1 MAHALALTANTY
13 CLDSP
18 QGALLLDSGMPY
30 ETSRLLRWVQMHRP
44 VALLLSHHHLDHAG
58 GAARLLQTFSFP
70 VYAHPL
76 DQPYITGQRRRPPL
90 PLPLLG
96 GWLANAVA
104 PVPASAIQTVEE
116 GQEVMGWQV
125 LHLPGHTPGQIGL
138 LRNGQLYAG
147 DALRAGRSG
156 PVLPPA
162 IINDSMD
169 QARQTLAR
177 LANLD
182 FERIYVGHGPLEGF
196 SRAQVQALARQE
208 GV

>member
-1 MAHALALTANTY
+1 MAQALALTANTY
-13 CLDSP
+13 LLETP
-18 QGALLLDSGMPY
+18 QGFLLLDSGMPY
-30 ETSRLLRWVQMHRP
+30 ETGRLLRWIQAYQP
-44 VALLLSHHHLDHAG
+44 VALVLSHHHLDHAG

-76 DQPYITGQRRRPPL
+76 DQPFLSGSRRRPPL

-96 GWLANAVA
+96 SWLANAVA
-104 PVPASAIQTVEE
+104 PLPASAIQLVEE

-138 LRNGQLYAG
+138 LRAGQLYAG
-147 DALRAGRSG
+147 DALRAGRGG
-156 PVLPPA
+156 PSLPPA
-162 IINDSMD
+162 PINDSME

-177 LANLD
+177 LAQLEFD
-182 FERIYVGHGPLEGF
+182 RIFVGHGPLEGF
-196 SRAQVQALARQE
+196 SRAQVQDLARQE

>member
-13 CLDSP
+13 LLETP
-18 QGALLLDSGMPY
+18 RGLLLLDSGMPY
-30 ETSRLLRWVQMHRP
+30 ETGRLLRWVQAYQP
-44 VALLLSHHHLDHAG
+44 VALVLSHHHLDHAG
-58 GAARLLQTFSFP
+58 GAARLLKMFSLP

-76 DQPYITGQRRRPPL
+76 DQPFLSGSRRRPPL
-90 PLPLLG
+90 PLPLVG
-96 GWLANAVA
+96 GWIANAVA
-104 PVPASAIQTVEE
+104 PLPASAIQLVEE
-116 GQEVMGWQV
+116 GQEVLGWRV
-125 LHLPGHTPGQIGL
+125 VHLPGHTPGQIGL

-162 IINDSMD
+162 IINDNME

-177 LANLD
+177 LARLD
-182 FERIYVGHGPLEGF
+182 YERIFVGHGPLEGF
-196 SRAQVQALARQE
+196 SRAQVRDLARQE

>member
-1 MAHALALTANTY
+1 MAQALALTANTY
-13 CLDSP
+13 LLETP
-18 QGALLLDSGMPY
+18 QGFLLLDSGMPY
-30 ETSRLLRWVQMHRP
+30 ETGRLLRWLQAYRP
-44 VALLLSHHHLDHAG
+44 VALVLSHHHLDHAG

-76 DQPYITGQRRRPPL
+76 DQPFLSGSRRRPPL

-96 GWLANAVA
+96 SWLANAVA
-104 PVPASAIQTVEE
+104 PLPASAIQLVEE

-138 LRNGQLYAG
+138 LRAGQLYAG
-147 DALRAGRSG
+147 DALRAGRGG
-156 PVLPPA
+156 PSLPPA
-162 IINDSMD
+162 PINDSME

-177 LANLD
+177 LAQLEFD
-182 FERIYVGHGPLEGF
+182 RIFVGHGPLEGF
-196 SRAQVQALARQE
+196 SRAQVQDLARQE